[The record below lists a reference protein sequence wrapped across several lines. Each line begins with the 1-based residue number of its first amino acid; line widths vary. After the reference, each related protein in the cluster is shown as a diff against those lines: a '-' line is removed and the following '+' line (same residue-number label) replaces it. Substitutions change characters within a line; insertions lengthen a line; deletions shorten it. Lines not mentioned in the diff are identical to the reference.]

1 MKTEA
6 CKEVSKEYFGSGYVL
21 RTLYVVVIDT
31 LIALLI
37 TATGIS
43 PHFIESFVM
52 AQSYGIFISSIVFSL
67 LWIFKPKRGVAAVVL
82 IIAAGVCVGYPLG
95 SLVGLFILKHVFSIA
110 LNPRGGDLLQAV
122 ALCASFSAVIGYFF
136 YSRAQLRANRELIQQ
151 ERITRL
157 SSEKGALEANLRLL
171 QAQIE
176 PHFLFNTLSNVL
188 SLIDSDPAKGKTML
202 SDLVRYLRTSLSRTL
217 PAATTLEQ
225 EIDMIEAYLKIQKT
239 RMGERLRFSIDVKDP
254 LRQQAFPPMLLQP
267 LVENAVRHGLE
278 PSVEGGGIT
287 ITADEEG
294 DMLKVTVADTGC
306 GFTAYEQGGVGI
318 ANVRERL
325 RLLYGS
331 KGRLLLE
338 ENRPHGVRATIEA
351 PRNAL

>member
-1 MKTEA
+1 
-6 CKEVSKEYFGSGYVL
+6 VGFSIL
-21 RTLYVVVIDT
+21 R
-31 LIALLI
+31 
-37 TATGIS
+37 
-43 PHFIESFVM
+43 
-52 AQSYGIFISSIVFSL
+52 
-67 LWIFKPKRGVAAVVL
+67 
-82 IIAAGVCVGYPLG
+82 
-95 SLVGLFILKHVFSIA
+95 HVFSIT
-110 LNPRGGDLLQAV
+110 LNPRGGDLLQAI

-136 YSRAQLRANRELIQQ
+136 YSRAQLRVNRELIQQ

-188 SLIDSDPAKGKTML
+188 SLIDSDPAKSKSML
-202 SDLVRYLRTSLSRTL
+202 ADLVRYLRTSLSRTL

-239 RMGERLRFSIDVKDP
+239 RMGERLRFSIDVKDA

-278 PSVEGGGIT
+278 PSVEGGAVT
-287 ITADEEG
+287 IAADEEG
-294 DMLKVTVADTGC
+294 DMLKVTVSDTGC

-325 RLLYGS
+325 RLLYGD